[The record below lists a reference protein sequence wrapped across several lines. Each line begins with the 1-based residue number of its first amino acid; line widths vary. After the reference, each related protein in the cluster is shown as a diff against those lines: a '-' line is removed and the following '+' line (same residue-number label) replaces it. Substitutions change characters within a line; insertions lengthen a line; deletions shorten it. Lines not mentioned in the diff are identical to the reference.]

1 MRPLGEISLTLLGA
15 MQELRTPERGPTLQ
29 ELALHTQVGLGAADS
44 TVKNLRR
51 AGHVRIVR
59 TRRVDYRN
67 KPVAEYEPVS
77 EGEPSEGAGFVDL
90 GSVISGAWR

>member
-15 MQELRTPERGPTLQ
+15 MQELCTPERGPTLQ

-67 KPVAEYEPVS
+67 RPVAEYEPVGDDGS
-77 EGEPSEGAGFVDL
+77 FEGDGLVDL
-90 GSVISGAWR
+90 GLVISSAWR